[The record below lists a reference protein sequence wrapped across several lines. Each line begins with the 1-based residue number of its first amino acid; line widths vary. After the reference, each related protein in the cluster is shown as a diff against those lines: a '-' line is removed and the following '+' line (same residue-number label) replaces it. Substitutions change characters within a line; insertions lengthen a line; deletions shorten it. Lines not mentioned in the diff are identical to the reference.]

1 MSEYPKMQVWSISD
15 IYIDSENNP
24 RVISEERKEYLKKSI
39 DELGVIQPIVV
50 NSRSGRLLSG
60 HQRLNLLSDESKQV
74 EAWTVDLDEFKEN
87 AAIIALNNEVGEFD
101 DYSLSK
107 ILKDL
112 DSEDLQLTGFSSH
125 EISRVIEDIDTS
137 LEEGS
142 EEISENMDIY
152 KISLNFSSL
161 DNKFRWEK
169 FIETC
174 KAKAEHNRPVT
185 DYMFQ
190 VIDKIQS
197 GNEVY

>member
-1 MSEYPKMQVWSISD
+1 MIKMSEYPKMQSWYISN
-15 IYIDSENNP
+15 IYIDEENNP
-24 RVISEERKEYLKKSI
+24 RVISEERKEYLEKSI
-39 DELGVIQPIVV
+39 KELGVIQPIVI
-50 NSRSGRLLSG
+50 NARTGRLLAG
-60 HQRLNLLSDESKQV
+60 HQRLSLLVDQSDQI

-87 AAIIALNNEVGEFD
+87 AAVIALNNEVGEFD

-112 DSEDLQLTGFSSH
+112 DNADLHLTGFSQH

-152 KISLNFSSL
+152 KISLEFSSL

-174 KAKAEHNRPVT
+174 KSKAEYNRPVT

-190 VIDKIQS
+190 LIDKIKA
-197 GNEVY
+197 